1 MRYSFEDGT
10 ANERRTT
17 QYFEMFTNRAI
28 YHDGW
33 VAASRFGVP
42 WDIASR
48 SGDFL
53 SAPWELYHVAED
65 FSEADDLAAR
75 NPAKLKELQA
85 LFLKEAKRYDVL
97 PLDPRFAERLD
108 PKLRVSGP
116 AKTSWTYFG
125 NSVWLPEPVGPQL
138 FPRGHRITAEL
149 VIPKGGAEGVVACA
163 GAFSAG
169 WSLYVK
175 DGKPSFRYTF
185 FDLADVTIRGTV
197 ALPEGKVT
205 LKTEFVPDGSR
216 EGGGTLRLFVDD
228 QPAGEGKLT
237 RSIFRHGLEPFEV
250 GRDSITPVDP
260 AYRDKGQFDFT
271 GTIVKIVFRLL

>member
-1 MRYSFEDGT
+1 
-10 ANERRTT
+10 
-17 QYFEMFTNRAI
+17 
-28 YHDGW
+28 
-33 VAASRFGVP
+33 
-42 WDIASR
+42 
-48 SGDFL
+48 
-53 SAPWELYHVAED
+53 
-65 FSEADDLAAR
+65 
-75 NPAKLKELQA
+75 LQA
-85 LFLKEAKRYDVL
+85 LFLKEARRYDVL
-97 PLDPRFAERLD
+97 PMDPRFAERLD

-185 FDLADVTIRGTV
+185 FDLADVTIPGTV

-271 GTIVKIVFRLL
+271 GTIGKIEFRLL